1 MANETSS
8 MTTVAPADVV
18 AVRTH
23 GHVTADE
30 IGYARSKILAA
41 TRYARRPVL
50 LTRVKLTRLA
60 DPAVGRRAIVQ
71 ANVDLDGRML
81 RAQVARPS
89 MREAADEVHDRLRD
103 RILRAD
109 GRWDAKRRRPTIR
122 RSGTQRPPKPVIAR
136 LHDQPGG
143 QDREV
148 VRHKTFPLQPQ
159 TVDEAAYEM
168 QMLDYEFHL
177 FVERG
182 TGVDSMLVR
191 SGPMRRGYRLLQ
203 LDPSPRE
210 VVRGL
215 VPVTVSTSRAP
226 TLSLKAAT
234 RQLEEL
240 GWPFLFFRD
249 AIGARGCVIYRRYDG
264 RLGWISPPPRAGQPA
279 STGSAS

>member
-1 MANETSS
+1 

-30 IGYARSKILAA
+30 IGYARSKVLAA
-41 TRYARRPVL
+41 TRNSRLPVL

-71 ANVDLDGRML
+71 ANVDLNGRML

-103 RILRAD
+103 RIQRAD
-109 GRWDAKRRRPTIR
+109 GRWEAKRRRPTIR
-122 RSGTQRPPKPVIAR
+122 RPAVPRGPKAVIAR

-143 QDREV
+143 RDREV
-148 VRHKTFPLQPQ
+148 VRHKTFPLHRQ

-182 TGVDSMLVR
+182 TGVDSVLVR
-191 SGPMRRGYRLLQ
+191 TGPVRRGYRLLQ

-215 VPVTVSTSRAP
+215 VPVTVSLGRAP
-226 TLSLKAAT
+226 TMSLRAAT
-234 RQLEEL
+234 RALEEM

-249 AIGARGCVIYRRYDG
+249 AIGARGCVVYRRYDG
-264 RLGWISPPPRAGQPA
+264 RLGWISPPPLAGQTA
-279 STGSAS
+279 LTGRTSMTGRPS